1 LNSHFHYKIMS
12 CPHHFIRLG
21 LTRPFH
27 DLCWL
32 MLDTLFPLPRPD
44 WLQEF

>member
-1 LNSHFHYKIMS
+1 MS

-32 MLDTLFPLPRPD
+32 MLDTLFPLPRRE